1 VTKNETLKTVIAIDP
16 GDRRIGIAIS
26 DETGSLARSLVVI
39 IHKSR
44 HEDAE
49 RIIKIATDHDAGTV
63 IIGAAY
69 GDDGKE
75 TPASRKAT
83 RLADEIQSKSNLK
96 VAMWDESGS
105 TQKAKE
111 IKILTGAGKKQ
122 RRGHQD
128 STAAAIILQDY
139 LDSNQFNNQEFA

>member
-1 VTKNETLKTVIAIDP
+1 MTNNKNPKIIIAVDP

-26 DETGSLARSLVVI
+26 DETGSLARSMGVI

-44 HEDAE
+44 HEDAA
-49 RIIKIATDHDAGTV
+49 RIIKMATDHDAGTV

-75 TPASRKAT
+75 TPASRKAS
-83 RLADEIQSKSNLK
+83 RLADEIISKSDIK
-96 VAMWDESGS
+96 VIMWDESGS

-122 RRGHQD
+122 RKGHQD

-139 LDSNQFNNQEFA
+139 LDSNQFNNQVFA

>member
-1 VTKNETLKTVIAIDP
+1 MTNNEILKMIIAIDP

-26 DETGSLARSLVVI
+26 DETGSLARSFGTF
-39 IHKSR
+39 IHQSR
-44 HEDAE
+44 RANAE
-49 RIIKIATDHDAGTV
+49 KIIKMATDHDAGTV

-69 GDDGKE
+69 DDDGKE
-75 TPASRKAT
+75 TPSSRKAG
-83 RLADEIQSKSNLK
+83 RLADEIQQMSNLK
-96 VAMWDESGS
+96 VVMWDESGS

-111 IKILTGAGKKQ
+111 IKLLTGAGKKQ

-139 LDSNQFNNQEFA
+139 LDSDKNKNQAFE